1 MACRSHFLFGNLDAV
16 RTGFAKSRTTACS
29 SALGVAKPKKIDFP
43 PILHYPSLSMLVR
56 IIKTVLSAL
65 SASGLGIFL
74 V

>member
-1 MACRSHFLFGNLDAV
+1 LD
-16 RTGFAKSRTTACS
+16 GKNDELLENSGGG
-29 SALGVAKPKKIDFP
+29 LPHQIDFP
-43 PILHYPSLSMLVR
+43 TDPSYPYIRMLVR